1 MLQDLKSK
9 AGEVKFR
16 AQLYE
21 QQVLGTDA
29 IPGELS
35 SEQMLAVM
43 RERMQKTS
51 ADLEELAQANLLQP
65 PFLELGAERGQRSL
79 VLANHFGLDGFAADL
94 SLDSL
99 RYAEFL
105 ANHEGLSQIPQRV
118 CCDAHKLPFADNSIG
133 FAFCYQT
140 LHHFPDPT
148 PIVQELYRVLRPG
161 AVLYINEEPI
171 RRTWKVNLWRR
182 HVRPKGAENKYWR
195 YAKDYILDFVSEP
208 HVNEVEYGICENDD
222 ITLRQWERIFGE
234 PATNGIQL
242 KMLPVPKSMSRI
254 NHSSASWGLRSWL
267 CQGLGGILSATI
279 RPKSEGSPL
288 AGAREPLCCP
298 VCRGQLSLSASNLTC
313 VACAARYPVQH
324 GIPLLL
330 PREELDTLYS
340 ESA

>member
-21 QQVLGTDA
+21 QQVLGNEA

-35 SEQMLAVM
+35 STQMLAAM
-43 RERMQKTS
+43 RERMQKTRS
-51 ADLEELAQANLLQP
+51 DLEPLGQANLLQP
-65 PFLELGAERGQRSL
+65 PFLELGAERCQRSL
-79 VLANHFGLDGFAADL
+79 VLANDFGLDGFAADL

-105 ANHEGLSQIPQRV
+105 ASQEGLSRIPQRV

-161 AVLYINEEPI
+161 AVLYVNEEPI

-195 YAKDYILDFVSEP
+195 YAKDYILDFISEP

-234 PATNGIQL
+234 TASKGIQL
-242 KMLPVPKSMSRI
+242 RMLPLPKSLSQI
-254 NHSSASWGLRSWL
+254 KHSSGSWGLRSWL
-267 CQGLGGILSATI
+267 CQGLGGILTATVE
-279 RPKSEGSPL
+279 PKKAGSRD
-288 AGAREPLCCP
+288 AYAQESLCCP
-298 VCRGQLSLSASNLTC
+298 VCRGQLSVSEASFTC
-313 VACAARYPVQH
+313 AGCSARYPVQH

-330 PREELDTLYS
+330 PQEELHTLYS